1 LTALYWFK
9 NQSTDPLVL
18 KSPSNQSNI
27 LDISILFAD
36 GVFSFIVDKTFATAA
51 NCWFNLLQYKLHL
64 VNWDKKRSAIYGK
77 MNSWFIHFAE
87 DFMFDFL

>member
-1 LTALYWFK
+1 M
-9 NQSTDPLVL
+9 TDPLVL

-27 LDISILFAD
+27 LDISILFAVM
-36 GVFSFIVDKTFATAA
+36 VFLVLSLIKLLPPLLIAGLI
-51 NCWFNLLQYKLHL
+51 LLQYIHL